1 MQQALDFI
9 TTDHTPLMLQICH
22 LNDSY
27 RAGKPEVSDEQY
39 DSLLEQLQG
48 MMPVDE
54 YAFFLR
60 QLTEPG
66 GEVKHPYVVGS
77 LKKVKFG
84 EGQLEAWL
92 TKQAG
97 STALTDYV
105 LLCMP
110 KIDGLSF
117 VARYI
122 NGVLSTGATRGDGYF
137 GKDISNKLTWI
148 LPAKLAKP
156 VTLDVRGELSLTGND
171 HKDLGFKN
179 RRNGSVGI
187 INRDDARIE
196 DLQTIKAYACQIKS
210 GHMADATICEQLVE
224 LKSLGFLIPE
234 FTLINTLDIENMSQ
248 VEETLAGLLTNW
260 KENTPYSI
268 DGLVICG
275 VNYTLED
282 EFLPDGMVAFKVNQ
296 DAVQTKVTGIEWN
309 VSKNGLVKPVVLV
322 EPKEI
327 DGTTVSRVTGYNAQ
341 WLLDS
346 GIGEGASVGIIKS
359 GEIIPK
365 IVEVYQT
372 APVVFLGECP
382 SCGTSLNMTGVDLC
396 CDNEDCGAAGV
407 KTVESF
413 LSKLDIEGAKATTLE
428 NLGIRSMDDLLSWQP
443 DTKYK
448 SQTSLYDEILKKVF
462 NAPAD
467 RLFAAMLFDG
477 FGRKMIGK
485 LIDFYGSRWE
495 ATCAV
500 RAVANNETREGFC
513 LPEGFT
519 SYNIT
524 KAAPSWEVNL
534 ELVGRICSDP
544 RYTEPA
550 EVEKSTGGKLEGK
563 SFLFTGTLSM
573 PRKQAEKLVVDNGG
587 SIASSVGKN
596 LTYLVAGEAAGS
608 KLDKAK
614 KLGVALLTEE
624 EFKRMVGNE

>member
-1 MQQALDFI
+1 MQPDLLAETLKTEI
-9 TTDHTPLMLQICH
+9 TS
-22 LNDSY
+22 LNASY
-27 RAGKPEVSDEQY
+27 RAGNPEISDEQY

-48 MMPVDE
+48 MMPSDE
-54 YAFFLR
+54 YALFLR
-60 QLTEPG
+60 LLTEPG

-97 STALTDYV
+97 TTALTGYA
-105 LLCMP
+105 LLCMA

-122 NGVLSTGATRGDGYF
+122 NGVLATGATRGDGYL

-148 LPAKLAKP
+148 LPAKLTKP
-156 VTLDVRGELSLTGND
+156 VTLDVRGELTLTGDD
-171 HKDLGFKN
+171 HESLGFKN

-187 INRDDARIE
+187 INRDDASIE
-196 DLQTIKAYACQIKS
+196 SLQAIKGYACQIKS
-210 GHMADATICEQLVE
+210 GHMADATICEQLAE
-224 LKSLGFLIPE
+224 LNLLGFLTPEMTTIPTFE
-234 FTLINTLDIENMSQ
+234 SPAPDQIEKTLSSVLIP
-248 VEETLAGLLTNW
+248 W
-260 KENTPYSI
+260 KETALYSI

-282 EFLPDGMVAFKVNQ
+282 EFLPEGMVAFKVDQ
-296 DAVQTKVTGIEWN
+296 DAVITTVKDVEWN

-341 WLLDS
+341 WLLDN

-365 IVEVYQT
+365 IVEVYQ
-372 APVVFLGECP
+372 AAKVVFLGECP
-382 SCGTSLNMTGVDLC
+382 SCGTSLDMIGVDLC
-396 CDNEDCGAAGV
+396 CDNEACGAAGV

-413 LSKLDIEGAKATTLE
+413 LSKLDIEGAKATSLE
-428 NLGIRSMDDLLSWQP
+428 NLGIRSMEDLLAWAP
-443 DTKYK
+443 DASYK
-448 SQTSLYDEILKKVF
+448 SQRNLWFEIEKKIF

-500 RAVANNETREGFC
+500 RAVANDETGDGFC

-524 KAAPSWEVNL
+524 KAAPSWEANL
-534 ELVGRICSDP
+534 EMLGRICADT
-544 RYTEPA
+544 RYQQPA
-550 EVEKSTGGKLEGK
+550 EEEKTITSGSLSGK

-573 PRKQAEKLVVDNGG
+573 PRKQAEKLVTDNGG
-587 SIASSVGKN
+587 AIASSVSKN
-596 LTYLVAGEAAGS
+596 LTYLVAGESAGS
-608 KLDKAK
+608 KLEKAN
-614 KLGVALLTEE
+614 KLGVVVLTEE
-624 EFKRMVGNE
+624 KFKAMVA